1 MEGTD
6 SLLAGFVFGNL
17 GAIFRS
23 QVPVDESK
31 LLLPL
36 PVVNGEVLAASRVQ
50 LLDLHGQPNR
60 ALLCCHL
67 P

>member
-1 MEGTD
+1 
-6 SLLAGFVFGNL
+6 
-17 GAIFRS
+17 
-23 QVPVDESK
+23 
-31 LLLPL
+31 
-36 PVVNGEVLAASRVQ
+36 VVNGEVLAASRVQ